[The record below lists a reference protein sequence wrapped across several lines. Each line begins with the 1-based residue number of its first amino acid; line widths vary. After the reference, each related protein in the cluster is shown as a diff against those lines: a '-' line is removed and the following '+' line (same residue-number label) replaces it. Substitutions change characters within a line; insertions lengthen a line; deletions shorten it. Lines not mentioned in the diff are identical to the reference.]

1 MASSLLVDI
10 LAYWKLDNNGSGG
23 VSLVDS
29 TGNGYT
35 LGVDGTVLLGDQF
48 QGSGSASFSGDGSYL
63 FYGGLAP
70 RTTFS
75 VSLWFKQTEVLG
87 SFDGFLSINGPGTG
101 LDVINGT
108 NTPFRVYSQAT
119 NTQVDSGTEPT
130 FNDWN
135 QFVITNDGTTITL
148 YLNGVSVGSGD
159 NNADTISGILF
170 GLDVAGGGAGYFKGF
185 VCESGQW
192 DRSLSLVEVQDLY
205 NGGVGN
211 FYPFS
216 TTPETQI
223 LYYNNA
229 ESDGDWG
236 NILNW
241 WKDNIFSVQAT
252 ILPTPTNP
260 VNVYNLVNQNT
271 QGSDQCFCANGNFFS
286 VNFGT
291 GLTLQNSGVVN
302 FYGSSVLS
310 GNTTGGV
317 SMHDSSYIDIPS
329 TIGGNVTLRDASL
342 NTGTINGNATVYYD
356 GGQGTYPIGGT
367 VLGTITY
374 IGFNLG
380 QTCYFNNAVNTF
392 LGTTGNW
399 WQDSAYTIPAGFV
412 PDSTNDVVL
421 NDVIAGITGAISESV
436 TYKSIVSNSATFNG
450 SLYNEFT
457 IISTNGITATN
468 SSFYSCT
475 INANGTYTGCT
486 LGSYEYG
493 IVTIIGNVSLYNSY
507 AINTHDSDLPG
518 ISLFTG
524 IINAYYPTVISSGSV
539 TGTLIR
545 HGYTLFNTCIAHC
558 NLNET
563 SGTRTVLD
571 LYEETFISGIVLS
584 GSGVIGVD
592 GTYTRASDGYTTFT
606 GPNGNSIVW
615 NSDPDVLLW
624 ELGSVTAYY
633 QSADLSTWTSTN
645 VAYDPAPT
653 TDNQLTTPITVGYG
667 PGLIDNAAK
676 FNGDSLINPNPSV
689 GNPYQLLVQFSISVW
704 VNFPVVPTTPP
715 QAIVG
720 TGYDLYP
727 NSLTINIQNG
737 NLGLFVDA
745 TIGGQITGQSI
756 TANTWHN
763 CVATCTTNSIKFYVD
778 GVFQAQFATPLF
790 YTAGVYLSQYLG
802 GYQLTDN
809 ALVDEFNLFNIDL
822 NQDQINQ
829 LYNGGAGSTFP
840 FITGGGGGG
849 TIDWARMLHLPFFF
863 DSRKPSLARLLY
875 LPWFINI

>member
-10 LAYWKLDNNGSGG
+10 VAYWKLDTNAW
-23 VSLVDS
+23 LDS

-35 LGVDGTVLLGDQF
+35 LTDNGGVTLAAGIINDGAFANSNSQFLTNTSFAGFGTGD
-48 QGSGSASFSGDGSYL
+48 
-63 FYGGLAP
+63 
-70 RTTFS
+70 FS
-75 VSLWFKQTEVLG
+75 VSLWVNYSALDGYPPLLSTR
-87 SFDGFLSINGPGTG
+87 FD
-101 LDVINGT
+101 D
-108 NTPFRVYSQAT
+108 AT
-119 NTQVDSGTEPT
+119 GTEGWSIGIRPSEEFYFYNAAFFLPQPST
-130 FNDWN
+130 PPNVWN
-135 QFVITNDGTTITL
+135 NIVVTREAGVLNL
-148 YLNGVSVGSGD
+148 YLNGSYIGSDPNGND
-159 NNADTISGILF
+159 FSMSGIALLGNT
-170 GLDVAGGGAGYFKGF
+170 GLNAYSIEGTIDEVGTWSRAL
-185 VCESGQW
+185 
-192 DRSLSLVEVQDLY
+192 LSSEVSDLY

-211 FYPFS
+211 SYPFS
-216 TTPETQI
+216 VNPDTQI
-223 LYYNNA
+223 IYYNNA
-229 ESDGDWG
+229 EADEDWG
-236 NILNW
+236 NLLNW
-241 WKDNIFSVQAT
+241 WQDAGFSVQAT
-252 ILPTPTNP
+252 ALPTPTNP
-260 VNVYNLVNQNT
+260 VNVYNIVSQNT
-271 QGSDQCFCANGNFFS
+271 QGADQCFCDSGNFFS

-291 GLTLQNSGVVN
+291 GLTLQSSGVVN

-367 VLGTITY
+367 VLGTVTY
-374 IGFNLG
+374 IGFNFG
-380 QTCYFNNAVNTF
+380 QTCYFANTVNQF
-392 LGTTGNW
+392 LGTVGNW
-399 WQDSAYTIPAGFV
+399 WLDSAYTIPAGFL
-412 PDSTNDVVL
+412 PNLDNDVVF
-421 NDVIAGITGAISESV
+421 NGWVIEGVTGTEFESV
-436 TYKSIVSNSATFNG
+436 TYKSIVSNGATFNG
-450 SLYNEFT
+450 GNYANFT
-457 IISTNGITATN
+457 VISTNGIIATN
-468 SSFYSCT
+468 SEFYVCT

-486 LGSYEYG
+486 FVSGDYG
-493 IVTIIGNVSLYNSY
+493 KSAIIGNVSLYTCQ
-507 AINTHDSDLPG
+507 AIFTNGTDIP
-518 ISLFTG
+518 IVTTFTG
-524 IINAYYPTVISSGSV
+524 VVNAYFPTNISSGAV
-539 TGTLIR
+539 TGSIIR
-545 HGYTLFNTCIAHC
+545 HGYTLRNTCIAHC

-571 LYEETFISGIVLS
+571 LYEEQGILEVTISGAGISAVN
-584 GSGVIGVD
+584 
-592 GTYTRASDGYTTFT
+592 GTYTRVNALTFN
-606 GPNGNSIVW
+606 GPNGYNLLYYFNDNEWRIIL
-615 NSDPDVLLW
+615 PDS
-624 ELGSVTAYY
+624 EYY
-633 QSADLSTWTSTN
+633 LTTDFLTWGSTN
-645 VAYDPAPT
+645 AINDPAPT
-653 TDNQLTTPITVGYG
+653 TDSTTSGTIPVGYG
-667 PGLIDNAAK
+667 TGLIGNAAK
-676 FNGDSLINPNPSV
+676 FNNNSLVNPNPV
-689 GNPYQLLVQFSISVW
+689 GGNLSELEVQFSISVW
-704 VNFPVVPTTPP
+704 VNFPVVPSTPP

-763 CVATCTTNSIKFYVD
+763 CVVTCTTNSIKFYVD

-802 GYQLTDN
+802 GYQLTNN
-809 ALVDEFNLFNIDL
+809 ALVDEFNLFNLDL